1 MIGNLLED
9 IHHLKNQVEQSKS
22 EEDLA
27 SVILK
32 FLNDR
37 MMITPLTAFL
47 TINEFNRAVL
57 YGISEYPAEL
67 LNMAKDKIVERIE
80 NATGYSFTSRNIQI
94 YIEEREEKDNL
105 GFMLD
110 KIKVYPMVLDE
121 QLHGAMIVYQDEEL
135 PWQTQTYDF
144 AGWMFQERFFVIANK
159 YKILLN
165 KKLEAINEAR
175 EMMYSIINLD
185 DMLSIL
191 GDIVLKHAKARLGCV
206 LIKEEKTEEFKIKAS
221 WNSMEIEPVNSSSE
235 FVMDFPYS
243 VERIYIEGKGCLLD
257 ILKKEPKIMKFDSL
271 KVSKT
276 SSHELIDLILP
287 ELLVIPLVERGK
299 TVGAL
304 ILIRTEFKKEKFT
317 NNDISILETIAS
329 LASSSIENNKLHEQ
343 TLQEQMVKKDL
354 QVAHNIQKSMQAK
367 IEPHLKNFDIAATSV
382 PARAIGGDYYD
393 FFQLDENRLGITMT
407 DIVGKGIPAALIM
420 AFFKGV
426 MQTSVVDDKDP
437 KDMFSKISLNLYLNK
452 SVKNYI
458 PSVYGIL
465 DDEKKTFC
473 YANAGH
479 ENPLF
484 LDYQT
489 DEFRVLDEGGLPLGA
504 FKDSEYEQEIIHMK
518 EGDIACVF
526 TDGVTEARNIYHQD
540 YGEERF
546 KKFLLKNKHLSA
558 GDLVQKIYEEV
569 FVYSEGLPAHD
580 DFTVMII
587 KRV

>member
-9 IHHLKNQVEQSKS
+9 IHHLKDHVEQAKT

-32 FLNDR
+32 FLKDR

-47 TINEFNRAVL
+47 TINEYNRAVL

-80 NATGYSFTSRNIQI
+80 NTTGFAFPSKNIQI
-94 YIEEREEKDNL
+94 YVEEREEKDDL

-110 KIKVYPMVLDE
+110 KIKVYPMVLEE
-121 QLHGAMIVYQDEEL
+121 QLHGAMLVYQDQEL

-206 LIKEEKTEEFKIKAS
+206 LIKDEKTGDFKIKAS
-221 WNSMEIEPVNSSSE
+221 WNSMPVEPINRASE
-235 FVMDFPYS
+235 FIVDFPYS
-243 VERIYIEGKGCLLD
+243 VERIYLEGKGSLMDVLTKD
-257 ILKKEPKIMKFDSL
+257 VKIMKFDSL
-271 KVSKT
+271 KVAKST
-276 SSHELIDLILP
+276 SPELIDIILP
-287 ELLVIPLVERGK
+287 ELLVIPLVERGQ
-299 TVGAL
+299 TVGSL
-304 ILIRTEFKKEKFT
+304 ILIRTEFIKEKLT

-343 TLQEQMVKKDL
+343 TLKEQMVQKDL
-354 QVAHNIQKSMQAK
+354 QVAYNIQKSMQAK
-367 IEPHLKNFDIAATSV
+367 IVPHLKNFDIAATSV

-393 FFQLDENRLGITMT
+393 YFQLDDNRLGITMT

-426 MQTSVVDDKDP
+426 MQTSVSEEVEP
-437 KDMFSKISLNLYLNK
+437 SDMFAKISINLYANK

-458 PSVYGIL
+458 PSVYGVV
-465 DDEKKTFC
+465 DDAKKTFC
-473 YANAGH
+473 YSNAGH

-484 LDYQT
+484 LT
-489 DEFRVLDEGGLPLGA
+489 DKTNEFRVLDEGGLPLGA
-504 FKDSEYEQEIIHMK
+504 FKDSEYIQEVIPM
-518 EGDIACVF
+518 EVGDIACVF

-546 KKFLLKNKHLSA
+546 KKLLIKNKHLSA
-558 GDLVQKIYEEV
+558 SDLVQKIYDEV

>member
-9 IHHLKNQVEQSKS
+9 IHHLKDQVEKAKT

-32 FLNDR
+32 FLKDR

-47 TINEFNRAVL
+47 TINEYNRAVL

-80 NATGYSFTSRNIQI
+80 KTTNYVFPSKSIQI
-94 YIEEREEKDNL
+94 YVEEREEKDNL

-110 KIKVYPMVLDE
+110 KIRVYPMVLDE
-121 QLHGAMIVYQDEEL
+121 QLHGAMLVYQDEEL

-159 YKILLN
+159 YKALLN

-191 GDIVLKHAKARLGCV
+191 GDIVLKHAKANLGCV
-206 LIKEEKTEEFKIKAS
+206 LIKEVNSEDFKIKAS
-221 WNSMEIEPVNSSSE
+221 WNDMEIEPAHTISE
-235 FVMDFPYS
+235 FLVDFPYS
-243 VERIYIEGKGCLLD
+243 IERINIDSKGKLID
-257 ILKKEPKIMKFDSL
+257 FIKTEQKIMKLDSL
-271 KVSKT
+271 RVSKST
-276 SSHELIDLILP
+276 NKELIDIIIP
-287 ELLVIPLVERGK
+287 ELLVIPLVERGN

-304 ILIRTEFKKEKFT
+304 ILIRTEFKKEKFN
-317 NNDISILETIAS
+317 NNDISILETISS
-329 LASSSIENNKLHEQ
+329 LASSSIENNKLHQQ
-343 TLQEQMVKKDL
+343 TLQEQMVQKDL

-367 IEPHLKNFDIAATSV
+367 IEPHLKNFDVAATSV

-393 FFQLDENRLGITMT
+393 FFRLDNNRLGITMT

-426 MQTSVVDDKDP
+426 MQISVTNENEP
-437 KDMFSKISLNLYLNK
+437 AEMFTKVSINLYFNK

-458 PSVYGIL
+458 PTVYGIL
-465 DDEKKTFC
+465 DDTTNTFC
-473 YANAGH
+473 YTNAGH
-479 ENPLF
+479 ENPFF
-484 LDYQT
+484 LKCKT
-489 DEFRVLDEGGLPLGA
+489 NELAVLDEGGLPLGA
-504 FKDSEYEQEIIHMK
+504 FKDSEYKQQVIHM
-518 EGDIACVF
+518 ELGDIVCVF
-526 TDGVTEARNIYHQD
+526 TDGVTEARNIYQHD
-540 YGEERF
+540 YGEERL
-546 KKFLLKNKHLSA
+546 KKLLIKNKHLSA
-558 GDLVQKIYEEV
+558 ADLVQKIYDDV
-569 FVYSEGLPAHD
+569 FVFSEGVPAHD

>member
-9 IHHLKNQVEQSKS
+9 IHHLKNKVEQSKT

-32 FLNDR
+32 FLKDR

-47 TINEFNRAVL
+47 TINEYNRAVL

-67 LNMAKDKIVERIE
+67 LNMAKDRIVERIE
-80 NATGYSFTSRNIQI
+80 TTTGFVFPSKNIQI
-94 YIEEREEKDNL
+94 YIEEREEHDNL
-105 GFMLD
+105 GFVLD

-121 QLHGAMIVYQDEEL
+121 QLHGAMLVYQDEEL

-144 AGWMFQERFFVIANK
+144 AGWMFQERFYVIANK

-206 LIKEEKTEEFKIKAS
+206 LLKDATTEDFKVKAS
-221 WNSMEIEPVNSSSE
+221 WNSMFIAPVAKSSE
-235 FVMDFPYS
+235 FIVDFPYS
-243 VERIYIEGKGCLLD
+243 VDRIYVEGKGPL
-257 ILKKEPKIMKFDSL
+257 IEVLKKDPKIMKFDSL
-271 KVSKT
+271 KVSKGGN
-276 SSHELIDLILP
+276 EEVIDVILP
-287 ELLVIPLVERGK
+287 ELLVIPLVERSQI
-299 TVGAL
+299 VGAL
-304 ILIRTEFKKEKFT
+304 ILIRTEFKKEKFN

-343 TLQEQMVKKDL
+343 TLKEQMTQKDL
-354 QVAHNIQKSMQAK
+354 QVAQNIQKSMQAK
-367 IEPHLKNFDIAATSV
+367 LEPHLKNFDIAATSV

-393 FFQLDENRLGITMT
+393 FFQLDQNRLGITMT

-426 MQTSVVDDKDP
+426 MQTSVKDDNDP
-437 KDMFSKISLNLYLNK
+437 AEMFAKISINLYTNK

-458 PSVYGIL
+458 PSVYGIV
-465 DDEKKTFC
+465 DDENKTFC
-473 YANAGH
+473 YTNAGH

-484 LDYQT
+484 LNFKT

-504 FKDSEYEQEIIHMK
+504 FKDSDYKQEIISME

-526 TDGVTEARNIYHQD
+526 TDGVTEARNIYQQD

-546 KKFLLKNKHLSA
+546 KKLLIKNKHLSA
-558 GDLVQKIYEEV
+558 SDLVQKIYDDV
-569 FVYSEGLPAHD
+569 FVYAEGLPAHD

>member
-9 IHHLKNQVEQSKS
+9 IHHLKDHVEQAKT

-32 FLNDR
+32 FLKDR

-47 TINEFNRAVL
+47 TINEYNRAVL

-80 NATGYSFTSRNIQI
+80 NTTGFAFPSKSIQI
-94 YIEEREEKDNL
+94 YVEEREEQDNL

-121 QLHGAMIVYQDEEL
+121 QLHGAMLVYQDQEL

-191 GDIVLKHAKARLGCV
+191 GDIVLKHAKATLGCV
-206 LIKEEKTEEFKIKAS
+206 LIKDEKTEEFKIKAS
-221 WNSMEIEPVNSSSE
+221 WNSMPIEPSMKSSE
-235 FVMDFPYS
+235 FIVDFPYS
-243 VERIYIEGKGCLLD
+243 VDRVYLEGKGNLID
-257 ILKKEPKIMKFDSL
+257 ILKKDVKIMKFDSL
-271 KVSKT
+271 KVAKST
-276 SSHELIDLILP
+276 NQELIDIILP
-287 ELLVIPLVERGK
+287 ELLVIPLVERGQ

-304 ILIRTEFKKEKFT
+304 FLIRTEFKKEKFT

-343 TLQEQMVKKDL
+343 TLKEQMVQKDL
-354 QVAHNIQKSMQAK
+354 QVAYNIQKSMQAK
-367 IEPHLKNFDIAATSV
+367 IQPHLKNFDVAATSV

-393 FFQLDENRLGITMT
+393 YFQLDDNRLGITMT

-426 MQTSVVDDKDP
+426 MQTSVIDDAEP
-437 KDMFSKISLNLYLNK
+437 SEMFAKISINLYANK

-465 DDEKKTFC
+465 DDKKKTFC
-473 YANAGH
+473 YSNAGH

-484 LDYQT
+484 LNNIT
-489 DEFRVLDEGGLPLGA
+489 NEFRVLDEGGLPLGA
-504 FKDSEYEQEIIHMK
+504 FKDSEYLQEVIPM
-518 EGDIACVF
+518 EMGDIACVF
-526 TDGVTEARNIYHQD
+526 TDGVTEARNMFQQD
-540 YGEERF
+540 YGEDRF
-546 KKFLLKNKHLSA
+546 KK
-558 GDLVQKIYEEV
+558 
-569 FVYSEGLPAHD
+569 
-580 DFTVMII
+580 
-587 KRV
+587 